1 MLAGRLRAW
10 SASRWRA
17 RGRADAAYHLAA
29 TFARLAHAPVP
40 LPRLDNHVLA
50 DQIAVTGHDL
60 VLAEPADVAIDEAL
74 AAIRSTREALGI

>member
-1 MLAGRLRAW
+1 MLAARLRTW
-10 SASRWRA
+10 SPSRWRV

-40 LPRLDNHVLA
+40 LPRLDDNVLA

-60 VLAEPADVAIDEAL
+60 VRADPPDAVVDEAL
-74 AAIRSTREALGI
+74 AALRRTREALGI